1 MVVLPAPDSPVN
13 HTTLFVIVGRATRV
27 PYFTPTGA
35 RTSYIE
41 RCQGGDVSVEG
52 EVLPE
57 IGAFLL
63 GAPKS
68 GTTWLASA
76 LEQHPGICV
85 SDPKEP
91 NEVASHKGTFGRDT
105 RLPNWE
111 RYSSCFKGG
120 GFNLDCSVH
129 TLACPVS
136 PSRILEWWPEARFIV
151 CLREPVGRT
160 LSHWNMILD
169 TEEDKKNGTDWSTFS
184 NAWLDDRLH
193 SDSLYG
199 VSLSR
204 WFDLFPSDR
213 FLLIDADQMRSD
225 PGAVLGEV
233 ILHLNLDE
241 FEFDFDS
248 VRNANTAGDRRPLTL
263 FGTVFKGFA
272 SLIPG
277 IVKRP
282 LVSYLQ
288 SRGINVY
295 KMPVLSSHREKRGGP
310 SESEMVQMRE
320 EVRQD
325 LSVLAGLTGF
335 DISNWL

>member
-1 MVVLPAPDSPVN
+1 M
-13 HTTLFVIVGRATRV
+13 
-27 PYFTPTGA
+27 
-35 RTSYIE
+35 
-41 RCQGGDVSVEG
+41 SVEG

-76 LEQHPGICV
+76 LEQHPDICV

-105 RLPNWE
+105 RMPDWG
-111 RYSSCFKGG
+111 RYSSCFMGG
-120 GFNLDCSVH
+120 GLNLDCSVH

-136 PSRILEWWPEARFIV
+136 PSRISEWWPEARFIV
-151 CLREPVGRT
+151 CLREPVDRT

-169 TEEDKKNGTDWSTFS
+169 TEEDKKNGTDWSVFS
-184 NAWLDDRLH
+184 DAWLDDRLRL
-193 SDSLYG
+193 DSLYG
-199 VSLSR
+199 ASLSR
-204 WFDLFPSDR
+204 WFNLFPSDR
-213 FLLIDADQMRSD
+213 FLLIDSARMRSS
-225 PGAVLGEV
+225 PEVVLAEV
-233 ILHLNLDE
+233 ISHLNLDS
-241 FEFDFDS
+241 FEFDLGS

-263 FGTVFKGFA
+263 FGSVFRGVA

-282 LVSYLQ
+282 LISSLQ

-295 KMPVLSSHREKRGGP
+295 KMPVLSRQRKKRRGP
-310 SESEMVQMRE
+310 SELQMEQMKE
-320 EVRQD
+320 EIRQD
-325 LSVLAGLTGF
+325 ISILREVTGF
-335 DISNWL
+335 EI